1 MRNRLLDWSDKLL
14 LSKRAIIETINDQL
28 KNICQIEQTIPP
40 SQPHQFPG
48 ESGCR
53 PVHLLPAAQKAFSRA
68 ATSRSAGSLAYPEL
82 TLKQVESQ
90 EQLSTPRCFLW

>member
-1 MRNRLLDWSDKLL
+1 MN
-14 LSKRAIIETINDQL
+14 
-28 KNICQIEQTIPP
+28 
-40 SQPHQFPG
+40 
-48 ESGCR
+48 
-53 PVHLLPAAQKAFSRA
+53 VAQKAFSWA